1 MKPTVKIVSLLLA
14 VMMLLTAV
22 MSGCS
27 LSKEWSYKANDKE
40 LAIGVYIYALYNAY
54 SRAQSFAEK
63 LDDYDSTKDTW
74 LEKEITD
81 DDGNTEVA
89 SKWIK
94 EQAQLT
100 CLEILAAEQELKR
113 LGASPDEATVAN
125 LDTAAEQNWNFG
137 TTYTQYIGYVQ
148 PLKTTLEPYGIS
160 FDSFKLVTSTFVAN
174 EDKLFEALYLEGGEQ
189 EVTKD
194 EIKKYFDENYARYS
208 YLPVQLYT
216 STTDEA
222 GASSNVAMSDADVKK
237 ITDEFD
243 GYVKQV
249 NAASNAS
256 ETSSKLLSE
265 YLTANGKDESSIV
278 TNTAKKDETNAGEEI
293 EKAIGELGEG
303 KATTI
308 KVGEGE
314 NATLYYIFRYTRKEA
329 EDDYLTSGTNDTAII
344 SKMKEKDFSAY
355 MKDLANKLDYQK
367 NSGAVDRYDPKMFFV
382 AKEPETTAA
391 TEK

>member
-14 VMMLLTAV
+14 VMMLFTAI

-27 LSKEWSYKANDKE
+27 ISKEWSYKTSDKE

-54 SRAQSFAEK
+54 SRAQSYAEK

-74 LEKEITD
+74 LDKEITD

-94 EQAQLT
+94 DQAQLI
-100 CLEILAAEQELKR
+100 CLEILAVEQELKR
-113 LGASPDEATVAN
+113 LNATADEAMVAN
-125 LDTAAEQNWNFG
+125 LDSAADSNWNFG

-160 FDSFKLVTSTFVAN
+160 YDSFKLVTSTFVAN

-189 EVTKD
+189 EVSQD
-194 EIKKYFDENYARYS
+194 EIKKYFDENYVRYS

-222 GASSNVAMSDADVKK
+222 GTSSNVAMSDADVKK
-237 ITDEFD
+237 ITDEFE
-243 GYVKQV
+243 GYAKQV

-265 YLTANGKDESSIV
+265 YLTANGQDESSIV
-278 TNTAKKDETNAGEEI
+278 TNTAKKDETNAGEEL
-293 EKAIGELGEG
+293 EKAITDLGEG
-303 KATTI
+303 KATTL

-314 NATLYYIFRYTRKEA
+314 NATLYYVFRYTQKEA
-329 EDDYLTSGTNDTAII
+329 EDDYLNGANNTAIV
-344 SKMKEKDFSAY
+344 SKMKEKDFTAY
-355 MKDLANKLDYQK
+355 MKELADKLDYQK
-367 NSGAVDRYDPKMFFV
+367 NGAVDGYNPKMFFV

-391 TEK
+391 TTNP

>member
-1 MKPTVKIVSLLLA
+1 MKPTVKIGSLLLA
-14 VMMLLTAV
+14 VVMALSAV
-22 MSGCS
+22 FATGCS
-27 LSKEWSYKANDKE
+27 MSKEWSYKTSDKE

-54 SRAQSFAEK
+54 SRAQSYAEK

-74 LEKEITD
+74 LDKEITD

-94 EQAQLT
+94 DQAQLI
-100 CLEILAAEQELKR
+100 CLEILAVEQELKR
-113 LGASPDEATVAN
+113 LNATADEATVAN
-125 LDTAAEQNWNFG
+125 LDSAADSNWNFG

-160 FDSFKLVTSTFVAN
+160 YDSFKLVTSTFVAN

-189 EVTKD
+189 EVSKD
-194 EIKKYFDENYARYS
+194 EIKKYFDENYVRYS

-222 GASSNVAMSDADVKK
+222 GTSSNVAMSDADVKK
-237 ITDEFD
+237 ITDEFE
-243 GYVKQV
+243 GYAKQV

-265 YLTANGKDESSIV
+265 YLTANGQDESSIV
-278 TNTAKKDETNAGEEI
+278 TNTAKKDETNAGEELG
-293 EKAIGELGEG
+293 KAINDLGEG
-303 KATTI
+303 KATTL

-314 NATLYYIFRYTRKEA
+314 NATLYYVFRYTQKEA
-329 EDDYLTSGTNDTAII
+329 EDDYLNDANNTAIV
-344 SKMKEKDFSAY
+344 SKMKEKDFTAY
-355 MKDLANKLDYQK
+355 MKELADKLDYQK
-367 NSGAVDRYDPKMFFV
+367 NGAVDRYDPKMFFV

-391 TEK
+391 TTDS

>member
-14 VMMLLTAV
+14 VMMLFTAI

-27 LSKEWSYKANDKE
+27 ISKEWSYKTSDKE

-54 SRAQSFAEK
+54 SRAQSYAEK

-74 LEKEITD
+74 LDKEITD

-94 EQAQLT
+94 DQAQLI
-100 CLEILAAEQELKR
+100 CLEILAVEQELKR
-113 LGASPDEATVAN
+113 LNATADEAMVSN
-125 LDTAAEQNWNFG
+125 LDSAADSNWNFG

-160 FDSFKLVTSTFVAN
+160 YDSFKLVTSTFVAN

-189 EVTKD
+189 EVSKD
-194 EIKKYFDENYARYS
+194 EIKKYFDENYVRYS
-208 YLPVQLYT
+208 YLPVQLST

-222 GASSNVAMSDADVKK
+222 GTSSNVAMSDADVKK
-237 ITDEFD
+237 ITDEFE
-243 GYVKQV
+243 GYAKQV

-265 YLTANGKDESSIV
+265 YLTANGQDESSIV
-278 TNTAKKDETNAGEEI
+278 TNTAKKDETNAGEEL
-293 EKAIGELGEG
+293 EKAINDLGEG
-303 KATTI
+303 KATTL

-314 NATLYYIFRYTRKEA
+314 NATLYYVFRYTQKEA
-329 EDDYLTSGTNDTAII
+329 EDDYLNDANKTAIV
-344 SKMKEKDFSAY
+344 SKMKEKDFTAY
-355 MKDLANKLDYQK
+355 MKELADKLDYQK
-367 NSGAVDRYDPKMFFV
+367 NGAVDGYDPKMFFV

-391 TEK
+391 TTNS

>member
-40 LAIGVYIYALYNAY
+40 LAIGVYIYALYNSY
-54 SRAQSFAEK
+54 NRALSYAEK

-74 LEKEITD
+74 LEMEITD

-94 EQAQLT
+94 EQAQLI
-100 CLEILAAEQELKR
+100 CLEILAVEQELNR
-113 LGASPDEATVAN
+113 LGASADEATLAN
-125 LDTAAEQNWNFG
+125 LDSAAESNWNFG

-160 FDSFKLVTSTFVAN
+160 YDSFKMVTSTFVAN
-174 EDKLFEALYLEGGEQ
+174 EDKLFELLYHEGGEQ
-189 EVTKD
+189 AVSKD
-194 EIKKYFDENYARYS
+194 DIKKYFDENYVKYS

-222 GASSNVAMSDADVKK
+222 GTSSNVAMSDADVKK
-237 ITDEFD
+237 ITDQFD

-249 NAASNAS
+249 NAASNPS

-278 TNTAKKDETNAGEEI
+278 NNTAKNDETNAGEEL
-293 EKAIGELGEG
+293 ENAIKELGLG
-303 KATTI
+303 KATTL

-314 NATLYYIFRYTRKEA
+314 NATLYYVYRYTQQEA
-329 EDDYLTSGTNDTAII
+329 EDEYLTDGSNDDSLIA
-344 SKMKEKDFSAY
+344 KMKEKDFTAY
-355 MKDLANKLDYQK
+355 LKDLADKLDYQK
-367 NSGAVDRYDPKMFFV
+367 NGAVDGYNPKMFFV

-391 TEK
+391 AAE

>member
-14 VMMLLTAV
+14 VMMLFTAI

-27 LSKEWSYKANDKE
+27 ISKEWSYKTSDKE

-54 SRAQSFAEK
+54 SRAQSYAEK

-74 LEKEITD
+74 LDKEITD

-94 EQAQLT
+94 DQAQLI
-100 CLEILAAEQELKR
+100 CLEILAVEQELKR
-113 LGASPDEATVAN
+113 LNATADEAMVTN
-125 LDTAAEQNWNFG
+125 LDSAADSNWNFG

-160 FDSFKLVTSTFVAN
+160 YDSFKLVTSTFVAN
-174 EDKLFEALYLEGGEQ
+174 EDKLFEAIYLEGGEQ
-189 EVTKD
+189 EVSKD
-194 EIKKYFDENYARYS
+194 EIKKYFDENYVRYS

-222 GASSNVAMSDADVKK
+222 GTSSNVAMSDADVKK
-237 ITDEFD
+237 ITDEFE
-243 GYVKQV
+243 GYAKQV

-265 YLTANGKDESSIV
+265 YLTANGQDESSIV
-278 TNTAKKDETNAGEEI
+278 TNTAKKDETNAGEEL
-293 EKAIGELGEG
+293 EKAINDLGEG
-303 KATTI
+303 KATTL

-314 NATLYYIFRYTRKEA
+314 NATLYYVFRYTQKEA
-329 EDDYLTSGTNDTAII
+329 EDDYLNDTNKTAIV
-344 SKMKEKDFSAY
+344 SKMKEKDFTAY
-355 MKDLANKLDYQK
+355 MKELADKLDYQK
-367 NSGAVDRYDPKMFFV
+367 NGAVDRYDPKMFFV

-391 TEK
+391 TTNP

>member
-14 VMMLLTAV
+14 VMMLFTAI

-27 LSKEWSYKANDKE
+27 ISKEWSYKTSDKE

-54 SRAQSFAEK
+54 SRAQSYAEK

-74 LEKEITD
+74 LDKEITD

-94 EQAQLT
+94 DQAQLI
-100 CLEILAAEQELKR
+100 CLEILAVEQELKR
-113 LGASPDEATVAN
+113 LNATADEAMVSN
-125 LDTAAEQNWNFG
+125 LDSAADSNWNFG

-160 FDSFKLVTSTFVAN
+160 YDSFKLVTSTFVAN

-189 EVTKD
+189 EVSKD
-194 EIKKYFDENYARYS
+194 EIKKYFDENYVRYS

-222 GASSNVAMSDADVKK
+222 GTSSNVAMSDADVKK
-237 ITDEFD
+237 ITDEFE
-243 GYVKQV
+243 GYAKQV

-265 YLTANGKDESSIV
+265 YLTANGQDESSIV
-278 TNTAKKDETNAGEEI
+278 TNTAKKDETNAGEEL
-293 EKAIGELGEG
+293 EKAINDLGEG
-303 KATTI
+303 KATTL

-314 NATLYYIFRYTRKEA
+314 NATLYYVFRYTQKEA
-329 EDDYLTSGTNDTAII
+329 EDDYLNDANKTAIV
-344 SKMKEKDFSAY
+344 SKMKEKDFTAY
-355 MKDLANKLDYQK
+355 MKELADKLDYQK
-367 NSGAVDRYDPKMFFV
+367 NGAVDGYNPKMFFV

-391 TEK
+391 TTNS

>member
-14 VMMLLTAV
+14 VMMLFTAI

-27 LSKEWSYKANDKE
+27 ISKEWSYKTSDKE

-54 SRAQSFAEK
+54 SRAQSYAEK

-74 LEKEITD
+74 LDKEITD

-94 EQAQLT
+94 DQAQLI
-100 CLEILAAEQELKR
+100 CLEILAVEQELKR
-113 LGASPDEATVAN
+113 LNATADEAMVTN
-125 LDTAAEQNWNFG
+125 LDSAADSNWNFG

-160 FDSFKLVTSTFVAN
+160 YDSFKLVTSTFVAN
-174 EDKLFEALYLEGGEQ
+174 EDKLFETLYLEGGEQ
-189 EVTKD
+189 EVSKD
-194 EIKKYFDENYARYS
+194 EIKKYFDENYVRYS

-222 GASSNVAMSDADVKK
+222 GTSSNVAMSDADVKK
-237 ITDEFD
+237 ITDEFE
-243 GYVKQV
+243 GYAKQV

-265 YLTANGKDESSIV
+265 YLTANGQDESSIV
-278 TNTAKKDETNAGEEI
+278 TNTAKKDETNAGEEL
-293 EKAIGELGEG
+293 EKAINDLGEG
-303 KATTI
+303 KATTL

-314 NATLYYIFRYTRKEA
+314 NATLYYVFRYTQKEA
-329 EDDYLTSGTNDTAII
+329 EDDYLNDTNKTAIV
-344 SKMKEKDFSAY
+344 SKMKEKDFTAY
-355 MKDLANKLDYQK
+355 MKELADKLDYQK
-367 NSGAVDRYDPKMFFV
+367 NGAVDGYDPKMFFV

-391 TEK
+391 TTNP

>member
-14 VMMLLTAV
+14 VMMLFTAI

-27 LSKEWSYKANDKE
+27 ISKEWSYKTSDKE

-54 SRAQSFAEK
+54 SRAQSYAEK

-74 LEKEITD
+74 LDKEITD

-94 EQAQLT
+94 DQAQLI
-100 CLEILAAEQELKR
+100 CLEILAVEQELKR
-113 LGASPDEATVAN
+113 LNATADEAMVAN
-125 LDTAAEQNWNFG
+125 LDSAADSNWNFG

-160 FDSFKLVTSTFVAN
+160 YDSFKLVTSTFVAN

-189 EVTKD
+189 EVSKD
-194 EIKKYFDENYARYS
+194 EIKKYFDENYVRYS

-222 GASSNVAMSDADVKK
+222 GTSSNVAMSDADVKK
-237 ITDEFD
+237 ITDEFE
-243 GYVKQV
+243 GYAKQV

-265 YLTANGKDESSIV
+265 YLTANGQDESSIV
-278 TNTAKKDETNAGEEI
+278 TNTAKKDETNAGEEL
-293 EKAIGELGEG
+293 EKAITDLGEG
-303 KATTI
+303 KATTL

-314 NATLYYIFRYTRKEA
+314 NATLYYVFRYTQKEA
-329 EDDYLTSGTNDTAII
+329 EDDYLNDANNTAIV
-344 SKMKEKDFSAY
+344 SKMKEKNFTAY
-355 MKDLANKLDYQK
+355 MKELADKLDYQK
-367 NSGAVDRYDPKMFFV
+367 NGAVDRYDPKMFFV

-391 TEK
+391 TTES

>member
-14 VMMLLTAV
+14 VMMLFTAI

-27 LSKEWSYKANDKE
+27 ISKEWSYKTSDKE

-54 SRAQSFAEK
+54 SRAQSYAEK

-74 LEKEITD
+74 LDKEITD

-94 EQAQLT
+94 NQAQLI
-100 CLEILAAEQELKR
+100 CLEILAVEQELKR
-113 LGASPDEATVAN
+113 LNATADEAMVSN
-125 LDTAAEQNWNFG
+125 LDSAADSNWNFG

-160 FDSFKLVTSTFVAN
+160 YDSFKLVTSTFVAN
-174 EDKLFEALYLEGGEQ
+174 EDKLFEAIYLEGGEQ
-189 EVTKD
+189 EVSKD
-194 EIKKYFDENYARYS
+194 EIKKYFDENYVRYS

-222 GASSNVAMSDADVKK
+222 GTSSNVAMSDADVKK
-237 ITDEFD
+237 ITDEFE
-243 GYVKQV
+243 GYAKQV

-265 YLTANGKDESSIV
+265 YLTANGQDESSIV
-278 TNTAKKDETNAGEEI
+278 TNTAKKDETNAGEEL
-293 EKAIGELGEG
+293 EKAINDLGEG
-303 KATTI
+303 KATTL

-314 NATLYYIFRYTRKEA
+314 NATLYYVFRYTQKEA
-329 EDDYLTSGTNDTAII
+329 EDDYLNDTNKTAIV
-344 SKMKEKDFSAY
+344 SKMKEKDFTAY
-355 MKDLANKLDYQK
+355 MKELADKLDYQK
-367 NSGAVDRYDPKMFFV
+367 NGAVDGYNPKMFFV

-391 TEK
+391 TTNP

>member
-14 VMMLLTAV
+14 VMMLFTAI

-27 LSKEWSYKANDKE
+27 ISKEWSYKTSDKE

-54 SRAQSFAEK
+54 SRAQSYAEK

-74 LEKEITD
+74 LDKEITD

-94 EQAQLT
+94 DQAQLI
-100 CLEILAAEQELKR
+100 CLEILAVEQELKR
-113 LGASPDEATVAN
+113 LNATADEAMVSN
-125 LDTAAEQNWNFG
+125 LDSAADSNWNFG

-160 FDSFKLVTSTFVAN
+160 YDSFKLVTSTFVAN
-174 EDKLFEALYLEGGEQ
+174 EDKLFEAIYLEGGEQ
-189 EVTKD
+189 EVSKD
-194 EIKKYFDENYARYS
+194 EIKKYFDENYVRYS

-222 GASSNVAMSDADVKK
+222 GTSSNVAMSDADVKK
-237 ITDEFD
+237 ITDEFE
-243 GYVKQV
+243 GYAKQV

-265 YLTANGKDESSIV
+265 YLTANGQDESSIV
-278 TNTAKKDETNAGEEI
+278 TNTAKKDETNAGEEL
-293 EKAIGELGEG
+293 EKAINDLGEG
-303 KATTI
+303 KATTL

-314 NATLYYIFRYTRKEA
+314 NATLYYVFRYTQKEA
-329 EDDYLTSGTNDTAII
+329 EDDYLNDTNKTAIV
-344 SKMKEKDFSAY
+344 SKMKEKDFTAY
-355 MKDLANKLDYQK
+355 MKELADKLDYQK
-367 NSGAVDRYDPKMFFV
+367 NGAVDRYDPKMFFV

-391 TEK
+391 TTNP

>member
-14 VMMLLTAV
+14 VMMLFTAI

-27 LSKEWSYKANDKE
+27 ISKEWSYKTSDKE

-54 SRAQSFAEK
+54 SRAQSYAEK

-74 LEKEITD
+74 LDKEITD

-94 EQAQLT
+94 DQAQLI
-100 CLEILAAEQELKR
+100 CLEILAVEQELKR
-113 LGASPDEATVAN
+113 LNATADEAMVTN
-125 LDTAAEQNWNFG
+125 LDSAADSNWNFG

-160 FDSFKLVTSTFVAN
+160 YDSFKLVTSTFVAN

-189 EVTKD
+189 EVSKD
-194 EIKKYFDENYARYS
+194 EIKKYFDENYVRYS

-222 GASSNVAMSDADVKK
+222 GTSSNVAMSDADVKK
-237 ITDEFD
+237 ITDEFE
-243 GYVKQV
+243 GYAKQV

-265 YLTANGKDESSIV
+265 YLTANGQDESSIV
-278 TNTAKKDETNAGEEI
+278 TNTAKKDETNAGEEL
-293 EKAIGELGEG
+293 EKAINDLGEG
-303 KATTI
+303 KATTL

-314 NATLYYIFRYTRKEA
+314 NATLYYVFRYTQKEA
-329 EDDYLTSGTNDTAII
+329 EDDYLNDTNKTAIV
-344 SKMKEKDFSAY
+344 SKMKEKDFTAY
-355 MKDLANKLDYQK
+355 MKELADKLDYQK
-367 NSGAVDRYDPKMFFV
+367 NGAVDGYDPKMFFV

-391 TEK
+391 TTES